1 MKQSYWFIKNGQ
13 TLFCK
18 VHGNLVITNKSFGVN
33 KSFIILICNMF
44 KIYITFIF
52 WIHKNN
58 TQKFTVLRVKKNWG
72 NSFVGIP
79 FIFKHLWPITDIKA
93 FFFLLFIAKLN
104 TLQWLLCNKALGYW
118 GYQQS
123 PRTLQCNG
131 CNHVSGVWCICND
144 YTYTTHHLHDYIHRN
159 WNLPRPAWQWT
170 ATLPSDTPNWMT
182 LTISRIVLRAATP

>member
-1 MKQSYWFIKNGQ
+1 MDRHYFARFTEILSSQINFSGI
-13 TLFCK
+13 
-18 VHGNLVITNKSFGVN
+18 N
-33 KSFIILICNMF
+33 KSFIVLICNMF
-44 KIYITFIF
+44 EIYITFIF

-58 TQKFTVLRVKKNWG
+58 AQKFSFKSKKIWG

-79 FIFKHLWPITDIKA
+79 FIFNHLWPTTDNKA

-104 TLQWLLCNKALGYW
+104 TLQWLLCNKTAWVLRLPTK
-118 GYQQS
+118 S
-123 PRTLQCNG
+123 KN
-131 CNHVSGVWCICND
+131 I
-144 YTYTTHHLHDYIHRN
+144 THTPAHYLLDYIHRN